1 MKTAIASLVVLL
13 SAPSLVFAQ
22 SDGMKSMPPQGAMD
36 THKCID
42 MQDMKGMDMAGMN
55 MKGMDAEKCKAM
67 MNPKDGNP
75 VSNDAQVVTHKA
87 VGVVQ
92 KIDSINGKVTFAHG
106 AVPSLHWPAMT
117 MAFAVK
123 PKGLLDKLAVGKKVH
138 FELVQQGKDY
148 VVTAVN

>member
-1 MKTAIASLVVLL
+1 MKTVIATLLVVL
-13 SAPSLVFAQ
+13 SAPSLVFSQ
-22 SDGMKSMPPQGAMD
+22 SNGMTSMPSHGAMD
-36 THKCID
+36 THTCMD
-42 MQDMKGMDMAGMN
+42 MQDMKGMDAG
-55 MKGMDAEKCKAM
+55 KCKAM
-67 MNPKDGNP
+67 MNAKEGNHA
-75 VSNDAQVVTHKA
+75 SNDAKVVTHKA

-92 KIDSINGKVTFAHG
+92 KIDPINGKVTFAHE